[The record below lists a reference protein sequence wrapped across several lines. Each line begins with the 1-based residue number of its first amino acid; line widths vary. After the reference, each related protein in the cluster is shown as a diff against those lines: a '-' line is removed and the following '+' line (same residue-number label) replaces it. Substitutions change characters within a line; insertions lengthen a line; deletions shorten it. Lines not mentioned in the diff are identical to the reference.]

1 MLTEANILIF
11 KFFLIVFI
19 FFFFFNGTQNQ
30 KLISGKAKIIDG
42 DTIHIGSNKIRLHGI
57 DAPELNQN
65 CLFNDKVW
73 NCGKESKKFLIN
85 FINNKKISCK
95 LIDKDRY
102 KRHIGICFKDK
113 INLNKKIVQEGWAI
127 AYRYYSK
134 DFVDDENIAKI
145 NKLGIWKGDF
155 EEPYLFRKKNK

>member
-1 MLTEANILIF
+1 MIF
-11 KFFLIVFI
+11 KFLFAFVFI
-19 FFFFFNGTQNQ
+19 LFFYNNLFAAELINGNT
-30 KLISGKAKIIDG
+30 KIIDG
-42 DTIHIGSNKIRLHGI
+42 DTLHIGKYKIRLHGI

-127 AYRYYSK
+127 AYRYYSL
-134 DFVDDENIAKI
+134 DYIEDENIARFNKI
-145 NKLGIWKGDF
+145 GICIF
-155 EEPYLFRKKNK
+155 KNKFHE

>member
-1 MLTEANILIF
+1 MEQKILIF
-11 KFFLIVFI
+11 NFIFVFI
-19 FFFFFNGTQNQ
+19 LFFSHNLFSAELVNGY
-30 KLISGKAKIIDG
+30 AKVVDG
-42 DTIHIGSNKIRLHGI
+42 DTLHIGKYKIRLHGI

-102 KRHIGICFKDK
+102 KRHIAICFKDK

-134 DFVDDENIAKI
+134 DFVDDEKIAKI
-145 NKLGIWKGDF
+145 NKSGIWKGDF

>member
-11 KFFLIVFI
+11 KFFLIFFI

-102 KRHIGICFKDK
+102 NRHIAICFKDT

-134 DFVDDENIAKI
+134 DFVDDEKVAKI
-145 NKLGIWKGDF
+145 NKSGIWKGNF

>member
-1 MLTEANILIF
+1 MIF
-11 KFFLIVFI
+11 KFLFAFVFI
-19 FFFFFNGTQNQ
+19 LFFYSNLFALE
-30 KLISGKAKIIDG
+30 LIKGHAKIIDG
-42 DTIHIGSNKIRLHGI
+42 DTLHIGKYKIRLHGI

-95 LIDKDRY
+95 LIDTDRY

-134 DFVDDENIAKI
+134 DFVDDEKIAKI
-145 NKLGIWKGDF
+145 NKSGIWKGNF